1 MGSFVSLEIPLENE
15 MSKALKSLGSAL
27 FAVMLTATAAAA
39 QVTTGSIV
47 GKIVDAQGGVLPGVT
62 VTATHTP
69 TGTSY
74 EAVSGGDGNFQLLN
88 VRVGGPYTVTAAL
101 AGFKDQSV
109 NTVTVALG
117 QDVSLTFKMDIASL
131 ATTVEVT
138 AQAATIDTTRA
149 GAGGNISAAQK
160 ESLPTISRSLID
172 IVRVNPYFNALTT
185 NNTVT
190 AVSVAGRNS
199 RYNSIQ
205 IDGAANN
212 DLFGLA
218 ETGTPGGQTDS
229 QPISLDAVQEIQ
241 LVVSPYDVRQGVFSG
256 GGINAITKSGS
267 NKFSGSAFFYGRNQ
281 NWIGDGATGV
291 PVSEFSD
298 KQGGFSLGGPI
309 SKNKAFFFGN
319 ADWGRKM
326 TPTGFCI
333 TGCGQEFRGD
343 AALVDEFFST
353 LQTKYGYTVAGAKD
367 QFSRTT
373 NSDKFIGKVDVNLNR
388 NNRLTVRHNYVNGLN
403 DIGTASATSY
413 VTPDG
418 FYRIASK
425 TNSTVAQL
433 NTAFKNGVNEL
444 RVASTRVRDRRAGQ
458 PDEAKAFP
466 RTTVRLA
473 SGIQITV
480 GREAFSTANELDQDV
495 IEVNDDFTMIH
506 GKHTI
511 TVGTHNEFFKFRNL
525 FIRDFFGTYTFNS
538 LDFFNQGLAQQY
550 DRSFSSTSNP
560 QQAAKFGVNQLGVYV
575 GDQWRAAPSLTVT
588 AGVRLDLPMFPDT
601 PTANPAAQSKF
612 GYATDVAPGGQ
623 LWSPRVGFNY
633 DLKGDSK
640 QQIRGGVGLF
650 SGRTPYVWLSNQYG
664 NTGNEF
670 TRIGAS
676 NNGNNRIPYVAD
688 ATAQPSVVTGATGS
702 SFSNEI
708 DLVDPDYK
716 YPSLVRGNLAFD
728 TELPWGL
735 VGSTEFLFTKNVQ
748 DIKYQ
753 NLNRATPNG
762 TQALDGRPI
771 FTRKDT
777 SLGDVIFL
785 TNSSEGS
792 SWSQMVEVHRNYA
805 AGYYFNLSYLYG
817 QSKSIMDGTSSQA
830 ASNWGNVYVPGD
842 PNNPPVA
849 RSVFDPGHRVNFSAS
864 YDVPTFKE
872 TKITVSAYY
881 SGQSGR
887 PFTLSYFGDVN
898 GDGRTGNDLLYIPAS
913 ASEVSFTGGSYT
925 DLRTF
930 VDADP
935 CLAKFVGKI
944 IPRNACRGPWTNNL
958 DARIAVALPFKRVKA
973 DITLDILNVINLLDS
988 KRGQQQYATFNQ
1000 ISPVTPTLS
1009 SGQITNYNIA
1019 FMTSSTFKK
1028 FATDDLRSRWQ
1039 MQLGGRLRF

>member
-1 MGSFVSLEIPLENE
+1 MKN
-15 MSKALKSLGSAL
+15 ALKSLGVAL
-27 FAVMLTATAAAA
+27 VALVLTATAAAA
-39 QVTTGSIV
+39 QVTTGNIV

-62 VTATHTP
+62 VSAIHVP

-74 EAVSGGDGNFQLLN
+74 EGVTGGDGTFQLLN
-88 VRVGGPYTVTAAL
+88 VRVGGPYTVKAAL
-101 AGFKDQSV
+101 AGFKDQQLTDI
-109 NTVTVALG
+109 TVRLG
-117 QDVSLTFKMDIASL
+117 QDAAVSFKLEL
-131 ATTVEVT
+131 AAVTTTVDVT
-138 AQAATIDTTRA
+138 AQAPAIDLTRA
-149 GAGGNISAAQK
+149 GAGGNISSAQK
-160 ESLPTISRSLID
+160 DSLPTISRSLID

-190 AVSVAGRNS
+190 AISVAGRNS

-267 NKFSGSAFFYGRNQ
+267 NSLSGSAFYYGRNQ
-281 NWIGDGATGV
+281 SWIGKGATGV
-291 PVSEFSD
+291 PVAAFSD

-309 SKNKAFFFGN
+309 AKNRAFFFGN
-319 ADWGRKM
+319 ADWGRKL

-333 TGCGQEFRGD
+333 SGCGQAFRGD
-343 AALVDEFFST
+343 AAAVDQFFSI
-353 LQTKYGYTVAGAKD
+353 LQNKYGYSVAGAKD

-373 NSDKFIGKVDVNLNR
+373 NSDKFIGKVDINLNGR
-388 NNRLTVRHNYVNGLN
+388 NRLTIRHNYVNGLN

-418 FYRIASK
+418 FYRITSK

-433 NTAFKNGVNEL
+433 NSTFKNSVNEL
-444 RVASTRVRDRRAGQ
+444 RVASTRVRDRRGAQ
-458 PDEAKAFP
+458 PFETTPFP

-480 GREAFSTANELDQDV
+480 GRENFSTANELDQDV
-495 IEVNDDFTMIH
+495 VEINDDFTLLR
-506 GKHTI
+506 GKHTF
-511 TVGTHNEFFKFRNL
+511 TLGTHNELFKFRNL
-525 FIRDFFGTYTFNS
+525 FIRDAFGTYTFNS

-550 DRSFSSTSNP
+550 DYSFSATSNP
-560 QQAAKFGVNQLGVYV
+560 QQAAKFAVHQLGFYV
-575 GDQWRAAPSLTVT
+575 GDQWRARSNLTVT
-588 AGVRLDLPMFPDT
+588 MGVRVDVPMFPDK
-601 PTANPAAQSKF
+601 PTANAVSMTNF
-612 GYATDVAPGGQ
+612 GYATDVVPSGQ
-623 LWSPRVGFNY
+623 LWSPRIGFNY
-633 DLKGDSK
+633 DLKGDGR
-640 QQIRGGVGLF
+640 QQIRGGLGMF

-670 TRIGAS
+670 TRVGAS
-676 NNGNNRIPYVAD
+676 NNGNNRIPFVAD
-688 ATAQPSVVTGATGS
+688 VTAQAKTVTGASGS

-716 YPSLVRGNLAFD
+716 YPTLLRGNLAYD
-728 TELPWGL
+728 RALPWGL
-735 VGSTEFLFTKNVQ
+735 YGSTEFLFTKNLQ

-753 NLNRATPNG
+753 NLNFVSAG
-762 TQALDGRPI
+762 TTQKIDGRPI
-771 FTRKDT
+771 FKRNVS
-777 SLGDVIFL
+777 SLSDVIFL
-785 TNSSEGS
+785 TNSSQGY
-792 SWSQMVEVHRNYA
+792 SWSQMVEVHRNFSQ
-805 AGYYFNLSYLYG
+805 GYYFNLSYLYG

-842 PNNPPVA
+842 SNNPPLA
-849 RSVFDPGHRVNFSAS
+849 RSVFDPGHRVNASAS
-864 YDVPTFKE
+864 YDIPVFKE

-887 PFTLSYFGDVN
+887 PYTLSYFGDVN
-898 GDGRTGNDLLYIPAS
+898 GDTRTGNDLLYIPAS
-913 ASEVSFTGGSYT
+913 ASEVTFTGGSYN
-925 DLRTF
+925 DLLAF
-930 VDADP
+930 VQADP
-935 CLAKFVGKI
+935 CLAKYVGKI
-944 IPRNACRGPWTNNL
+944 IPRNACRGPWSNNL

-988 KRGQQQYATFNQ
+988 KGGQQQYATFNQ

-1009 SGQITNYNIA
+1009 GGQITNYNIA

-1028 FATDDLRSRWQ
+1028 YATDDLRSRWQ
-1039 MQLGGRLRF
+1039 MQLGGRIRF

>member
-1 MGSFVSLEIPLENE
+1 MN
-15 MSKALKSLGSAL
+15 KALKRLGVAL
-27 FAVMLTATAAAA
+27 VAVLLTATAAAA
-39 QVTTGSIV
+39 QVTTGNII
-47 GKIVDAQGGVLPGVT
+47 GKIVDAQGGVLPGATIV
-62 VTATHTP
+62 ATHTP
-69 TGTSY
+69 TGSSY
-74 EAVSGGDGNFQLLN
+74 EAVAGADGGFQLLN
-88 VRVGGPYTVTAAL
+88 VRVGGPYTVKITM
-101 AGFKDQSV
+101 AGFKDQEQKDLNVRLGEEANISV
-109 NTVTVALG
+109 KLELANV
-117 QDVSLTFKMDIASL
+117 
-131 ATTVEVT
+131 ATTVDVV
-138 AQAATIDTTRA
+138 ASAMSIDTTRA
-149 GAGGNISAAQK
+149 GAGSNISAAQK

-185 NNTVT
+185 NNSVT

-267 NKFSGSAFFYGRNQ
+267 NKFTGSGFFYGRNQ
-281 NWIGDGATGV
+281 SWIGKGSTGV

-298 KQGGFSLGGPI
+298 KQGGFNVGGPI
-309 SKNKAFFFGN
+309 AKNKAFFFGN

-333 TGCGQEFRGD
+333 SGCGQAFRGD
-343 AALVDEFFST
+343 AALVDQFFST

-373 NSDKFIGKVDVNLNR
+373 NSNKFIGKVDLNLNR
-388 NNRLTVRHNYVNGLN
+388 RNRLTIRHNYVKGLN
-403 DIGTASATSY
+403 DIGSASATSY

-418 FYRIASK
+418 FYRISSK

-433 NTAFKNGVNEL
+433 NTAFKSAVNEL
-444 RVASTRVRDRRAGQ
+444 RVASTRVRDRRGGQ
-458 PDEAKAFP
+458 PDAKPFP

-538 LDFFNQGLAQQY
+538 LDFFKQGLAQQY
-550 DRSFSSTSNP
+550 DRSFSATSNP
-560 QQAAKFGVNQLGVYV
+560 QQAAKFGVNQVGFYV
-575 GDQWRAAPSLTVT
+575 GDQWRAASNLTLT
-588 AGVRLDLPMFPDT
+588 AGVRLDMPMFPDK
-601 PTANPAAQSKF
+601 PTANPVALSKF

-633 DLKGDSK
+633 SLGGESH
-640 QQIRGGVGLF
+640 QQLRGGIGMF

-670 TRIGAS
+670 NRIGAS
-676 NNGNNRIPYVAD
+676 NNANSRIPFVAD
-688 ATAQPSVVTGATGS
+688 PAAQPSVVSGATGS
-702 SFSNEI
+702 SFTNEI

-735 VGSTEFLFTKNVQ
+735 VGSAEFLFTKNIQ

-762 TQALDGRPI
+762 TQKLDGRQI
-771 FTRKDT
+771 LTRQDT
-777 SLGDVIFL
+777 TLGDVIFL
-785 TNSSEGS
+785 TNSSAGS
-792 SWSQMVEVHRNYA
+792 SWSQLFEVHRNYA
-805 AGYYFNLSYLYG
+805 HGYYFNASYLYG

-864 YDVPTFKE
+864 YDVPVFKE

-913 ASEVSFTGGSYT
+913 ASEVTFTGGSYN
-925 DLRTF
+925 DLLTF
-930 VDADP
+930 VQADP
-935 CLAKFVGKI
+935 CLSKFVGKI
-944 IPRNACRGPWTNNL
+944 VSRNACRGPWSNTL
-958 DARIAVALPFKRVKA
+958 DARVAVALPFKRVRA

-988 KRGQQQYATFNQ
+988 KRGQQRYATFNQ
-1000 ISPVTPTLS
+1000 ISPVTPVQT
-1009 SGQITNYNIA
+1009 SGQITGYNIA
-1019 FMTSSTFKK
+1019 FLTGTTFRK
-1028 FATDDLRSRWQ
+1028 FSTDDLRSRWQ
-1039 MQLGGRLRF
+1039 MQLGGRIRF